1 MDATLTVCQ
10 SITVLPQKN
19 RLRVYI
25 DGPDKYYR
33 LRELRRALPDVVVKG
48 VTTIQR
54 AIINIKEKDDH
65 RGKKGDKE
73 LLVEGYGL
81 QKVMTTQGVVGEFT
95 SSNHVIETAQ
105 VLGIEAA
112 RRTIINEIQF
122 TMQSHG
128 MSIDPRHVML
138 LGDVMSYKVC
148 LASLGISSYVMIERT
163 CFRVGRGVGH
173 YSIRRGKNER
183 QCTDASFLREDYR
196 PSFRCFRLWED

>member
-1 MDATLTVCQ
+1 M
-10 SITVLPQKN
+10 
-19 RLRVYI
+19 
-25 DGPDKYYR
+25 
-33 LRELRRALPDVVVKG
+33 VVKG

-54 AIINIKEKDDH
+54 AIINIKERDDH

-81 QKVMTTQGVVGEFT
+81 QKVMTTQGVVGKFT

-138 LGDVMSYKVC
+138 LGDVMTYKV
-148 LASLGISSYVMIERT
+148 
-163 CFRVGRGVGH
+163 
-173 YSIRRGKNER
+173 
-183 QCTDASFLREDYR
+183 R
-196 PSFRCFRLWED
+196 PYH